1 MKPIGFEYV
10 APQSLEEMLDILDDR
25 GDDARI
31 LAGGQSLGPL
41 LNLRL
46 ALPDLIVDANRVGG
60 LDHIDVED
68 GGWLTI
74 GAMTRQRA
82 AEVSPVIR
90 RGWPLLHTAIGQIGH
105 RAIRN
110 RGTVGGSVAH
120 ADPAAELPAA
130 LTALDAEIVLAG
142 RTTRREVAAREFFRG
157 PFTTAVGRG
166 EALVAVRVPPTPR
179 RTAQVW
185 LEFSR
190 RYGDFGIAGVAA
202 LMRLSD
208 VGNVA
213 DARLVYSGVDW
224 TPWED
229 EGTAAL
235 IGHHPTSKLIME
247 VAATAAAAADPPSD
261 VHASGA
267 YRRRL
272 VKVLAERALEACAA
286 AASRDEPA

>member
-1 MKPIGFEYV
+1 MKPIAFEYV
-10 APQSLEEMLDILDDR
+10 APESLEEMLDILDDR

-46 ALPDLIVDANRVGG
+46 ALPDLIVDANRVGE
-60 LDHIDVED
+60 LDHIDVDD

-82 AEVSPVIR
+82 AEVSPTIR
-90 RGWPLLHTAIGQIGH
+90 QGWPLLQTAIGQIGH

-110 RGTVGGSVAH
+110 RGTVGGSVVH

-130 LTALDAEIVLAG
+130 LTALDAEFVLMG
-142 RTTRREVAAREFFRG
+142 RSTRRDVAARDFFRG

-190 RYGDFGIAGVAA
+190 RSGDFGVAGVAA
-202 LMRLSD
+202 LMRFSAAGE
-208 VGNVA
+208 VS

-224 TPWED
+224 KPWEA

-235 IGHHPTSKLIME
+235 IGQIPTSALITE

-261 VHASGA
+261 VHASEA

-272 VKVLAERALEACAA
+272 VKVLAERALGACAA
-286 AASRDEPA
+286 ASSPNAPA